1 MIDRE
6 PIMRLS
12 LPGPVK
18 RSRATLESDPPRD
31 NRTWWRRMSTRGSRF
46 PLPHP
51 TATTINIQSFPP
63 CLINSGGVGAE
74 PPRTVAERQCS
85 LPGDSSLFAEGKIP
99 FHAEPRQFNP
109 SDWWLIRCSIPSS
122 SDGRCDGI
130 KATDQSLHEFR
141 IGSGLE
147 FLLALRVT
155 KTSDRIERTRKRFFT
170 ISQQGR
176 YGT

>member
-31 NRTWWRRMSTRGSRF
+31 NRTGWRRMSTRGSRF

-51 TATTINIQSFPP
+51 TATKINIQSFPP

-99 FHAEPRQFNP
+99 FHAEPRQNHQ
-109 SDWWLIRCSIPSS
+109 SQIEGGSY
-122 SDGRCDGI
+122 GI
-130 KATDQSLHEFR
+130 SHAHFHLRNDHHPHKKAAPKQKMP
-141 IGSGLE
+141 
-147 FLLALRVT
+147 VN
-155 KTSDRIERTRKRFFT
+155 K
-170 ISQQGR
+170 
-176 YGT
+176 